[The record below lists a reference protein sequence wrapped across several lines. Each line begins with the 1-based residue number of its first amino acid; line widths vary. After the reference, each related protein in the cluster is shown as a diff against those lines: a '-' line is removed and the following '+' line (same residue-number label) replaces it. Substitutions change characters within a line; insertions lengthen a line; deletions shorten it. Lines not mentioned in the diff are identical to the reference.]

1 MEECAS
7 INLLF
12 PTVIYQKDS
21 TNLVNP
27 NIIKKSKSICEEYG
41 KNTFIT
47 SCLTTVETFPNVLD
61 LNEFE
66 DIRNFIINGVSEY
79 INFMGFDKT
88 INYKIS
94 GSWLNY
100 YNPGDLQELH
110 MHHNSMISGCFYL
123 LSNGENDF
131 YVRNPSYTQQPLLP
145 FLEVDNEYNQN
156 TITFKSTKGKLLLF
170 MSSTLHGTIPTKK
183 ERISLSFNIVY

>member
-7 INLLF
+7 VNLLF

-21 TNLVNP
+21 KNLISKD
-27 NIIKKSKSICEEYG
+27 IIKKSRSICKEYG

-47 SCLTTVETFPNVLD
+47 ECLTTVETYQNVLD
-61 LNEFE
+61 LKEFE
-66 DIRNFIINGVSEY
+66 DIRNFIITGVSEF

-88 INYKIS
+88 RNYKIG

-100 YNPGDLQELH
+100 YAPGNLQELH

-123 LSNGENDF
+123 LSNGESDF
-131 YVRNPSYTQQPLLP
+131 YVRNPSYTQQPLMP
-145 FLEVDNEYNQN
+145 FLEVENEYNQN
-156 TITFKSTKGKLLLF
+156 TVTFKSAEGKLILF
-170 MSSTLHGTIPTKK
+170 MSSVLHGTIPTKK
-183 ERISLSFNIVY
+183 ERISLSFNIID